1 MMSSKRRR
9 VIRTIFPFIILLVST
24 LIIFNTLLFKNNEDI
39 GEQNLKLFEIEKD
52 VKFKWKKGEIVKNI
66 GEEQQACKIPKLEVN
81 GSEVIKFYKNILHW
95 IVLKGS
101 LNLGFILMR
110 KGDKIGL
117 HNINCNWAFYS
128 RKTDSELVWTEEE
141 IIRFGAKI
149 EKGDYVKISC
159 MAGSRQWSNPFMV
172 VVPKN
177 KEKKK
182 KDPNEATKLL
192 QNSSDP
198 INVYILSFD
207 SLSQMSFRRNLP
219 KTVKFLEE
227 NDFAVFNGYN
237 IVGDGTPQAFIP
249 ILTGFTEE
257 ELPLTRKRYSSAHYV
272 DEVYPFVW
280 NNFSNAGYATMYGED
295 GHSFGTFTYRLKG
308 FRNSPTHHYPIT
320 FFHYAETLDNSRV
333 CIGAEKQ
340 HNVWFRYI
348 ESFWNE
354 YSKLQIPRFL
364 LMHHSYLS
372 HDDINKVQQADDDLF
387 VHLQKM
393 EKMGAF
399 DNSLFIVMADH
410 GNRFAKLRET
420 HQGQLEERLPF
431 FSVHFP
437 QKYKQV
443 WSNIKLNSVDRLV
456 TPFDFHATLMDIF
469 RWPKLGNDYF
479 SNKLMTSTSK
489 DFQFPM
495 NRAISF
501 LREIPLE
508 RTCKQAGI
516 ETHWCTCLNWI
527 IINNVDEVTPLANSV
542 IDKINKYTESER
554 SLCSKLELKNV
565 ESAKKLVPNEK
576 LLKYNGVVD
585 FDGFKPQL
593 KGNVKTKFATY
604 QIVFITTPGAA
615 KYEVTL
621 FYDGNQIK
629 VDLSAIS
636 HINKYGDTPH
646 CIIEKN
652 YFMATWCVCY
662 DRI

>member
-39 GEQNLKLFEIEKD
+39 GGEQNLKLFEIEKD
-52 VKFKWKKGEIVKNI
+52 FKWKKGEFAKND
-66 GEEQQACKIPKLEVN
+66 GEKQQACKIPKLEVN
-81 GSEVIKFYKNILHW
+81 GSEVIKFYKKYPPLDCT
-95 IVLKGS
+95 K
-101 LNLGFILMR
+101 R
-110 KGDKIGL
+110 KPKPWVHIDEERRIQPTEYAKSKIGL

-128 RKTDSELVWTEEE
+128 RKTDSELFWTEEE
-141 IIRFGAKI
+141 NISFGVKI

-177 KEKKK
+177 KEKTKK
-182 KDPNEATKLL
+182 HPNAANNHL
-192 QNSSDP
+192 QNSSTDP

-280 NNFSNAGYATMYGED
+280 NNFSDAGYATMYGED

-320 FFHYAETLDNSRV
+320 FFHYAETVDNSRV

-340 HNVWFRYI
+340 HEVWFRYI

-393 EKMGAF
+393 KKMGAF

-443 WSNIKLNSVDRLV
+443 WSNIKINSVDRLV

-469 RWPKLGNDYF
+469 SWPKLGNDYF
-479 SNKLMTSTSK
+479 SNKLVTSTSK
-489 DFQFPM
+489 DLQFPM

-508 RTCKQAGI
+508 RTCEQVKFLFLNKNQA
-516 ETHWCTCLNWI
+516 
-527 IINNVDEVTPLANSV
+527 
-542 IDKINKYTESER
+542 R
-554 SLCSKLELKNV
+554 SQ
-565 ESAKKLVPNEK
+565 
-576 LLKYNGVVD
+576 G
-585 FDGFKPQL
+585 G
-593 KGNVKTKFATY
+593 G
-604 QIVFITTPGAA
+604 
-615 KYEVTL
+615 
-621 FYDGNQIK
+621 
-629 VDLSAIS
+629 
-636 HINKYGDTPH
+636 
-646 CIIEKN
+646 
-652 YFMATWCVCY
+652 
-662 DRI
+662 